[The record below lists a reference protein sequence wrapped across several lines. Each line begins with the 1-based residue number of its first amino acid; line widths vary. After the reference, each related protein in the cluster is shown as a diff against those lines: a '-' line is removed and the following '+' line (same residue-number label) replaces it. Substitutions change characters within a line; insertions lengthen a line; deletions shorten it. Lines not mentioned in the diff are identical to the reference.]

1 MLYNKNFG
9 FTEIDVK
16 QTTDIND
23 LALMHQQQTL
33 VIDELLAKIESCK
46 LDLSL
51 EDSYMNKQRKTKLDR
66 ALASQKMLL
75 SVIEKRMG
83 VVKNGLD
90 DVVPFDDANWWFDNL
105 TDIGLPNKKIN
116 TLIDSYLQAKSNHGG
131 AVAV

>member
-16 QTTDIND
+16 QATDIND
-23 LALMHQQQTL
+23 LALMHEQQTL

-83 VVKNGLD
+83 VVKT
-90 DVVPFDDANWWFDNL
+90 V
-105 TDIGLPNKKIN
+105 
-116 TLIDSYLQAKSNHGG
+116 S
-131 AVAV
+131 